1 MRLGPLFVTANYF
14 GEVHFALTLG
24 ERVHMKKLLVLD
36 YKNYTE
42 DMPVYEKHT
51 VRAIIMK
58 DGKLAMQQSHTG
70 EYKILGGVVEEGE
83 SHLTTIL
90 REVEEEAGMFVKADS
105 LREIGVVEEK
115 RLDVFHKNR
124 IYHCLTYFYGCDVED
139 GVVPLKLTD
148 SEVAKGY
155 KLAWATPQQIVET
168 NRALIK
174 EKWKLRDTEFVN
186 LLLEGKVH
194 D

>member
-1 MRLGPLFVTANYF
+1 
-14 GEVHFALTLG
+14 
-24 ERVHMKKLLVLD
+24 MKKLLVLD

-42 DMPVYEKHT
+42 ELPVYEKHT

-83 SHLTTIL
+83 NHLTTIL
-90 REVEEEAGMFVKADS
+90 REVEEEAGMFVKPDS

-115 RLDVFHKNR
+115 RLDVFYKNR

-155 KLAWATPQQIVET
+155 KLAWATPKQIVET

>member
-42 DMPVYEKHT
+42 DMPVYEKET

>member
-1 MRLGPLFVTANYF
+1 
-14 GEVHFALTLG
+14 
-24 ERVHMKKLLVLD
+24 MKKLLVLD

-42 DMPVYEKHT
+42 DMSVYEKET

-58 DGKLAMQQSHTG
+58 DGKLAMQQSRTG

-90 REVEEEAGMFVKADS
+90 REVEEEAGMFVKPDS

>member
-1 MRLGPLFVTANYF
+1 
-14 GEVHFALTLG
+14 
-24 ERVHMKKLLVLD
+24 MKKLLVLD

-42 DMPVYEKHT
+42 DMPVYEKET

-58 DGKLAMQQSHTG
+58 DGKLAMQQSRTG

-90 REVEEEAGMFVKADS
+90 REVEEEAGMFVKPDS

-115 RLDVFHKNR
+115 RLDVFQKNR
-124 IYHCLTYFYGCDVED
+124 IYHCLTYFYGCEVEER
-139 GVVPLKLTD
+139 VVPLKLTD

-155 KLAWATPQQIVET
+155 KLAWATPGQIVET

>member
-1 MRLGPLFVTANYF
+1 
-14 GEVHFALTLG
+14 
-24 ERVHMKKLLVLD
+24 MKKLLVLD

-42 DMPVYEKHT
+42 DMPVYEKET

>member
-1 MRLGPLFVTANYF
+1 
-14 GEVHFALTLG
+14 
-24 ERVHMKKLLVLD
+24 MKKLLVLD
-36 YKNYTE
+36 YKNYAE
-42 DMPVYEKHT
+42 ELPVYEKHT

-70 EYKILGGVVEEGE
+70 EYKILGGVVEDGE

-124 IYHCLTYFYGCDVED
+124 IYHCLTYFYGCDVEES
-139 GVVPLKLTD
+139 VIPLKLTD

>member
-1 MRLGPLFVTANYF
+1 MRLGPLFITANYF

-24 ERVHMKKLLVLD
+24 ERVHMKKLLALD

-42 DMPVYEKHT
+42 ELPVYEKNT

>member
-1 MRLGPLFVTANYF
+1 
-14 GEVHFALTLG
+14 
-24 ERVHMKKLLVLD
+24 MKKLLVLD

-42 DMPVYEKHT
+42 ELPVYEKNT

>member
-1 MRLGPLFVTANYF
+1 
-14 GEVHFALTLG
+14 
-24 ERVHMKKLLVLD
+24 MKKLLVLD

-58 DGKLAMQQSHTG
+58 DGKLAMQQSYTG

-115 RLDVFHKNR
+115 RLDVFQKNR

>member
-1 MRLGPLFVTANYF
+1 
-14 GEVHFALTLG
+14 
-24 ERVHMKKLLVLD
+24 MKKLLVLD

-42 DMPVYEKHT
+42 ELPVYEKNT

-58 DGKLAMQQSHTG
+58 DGKLAMQQSRTG

>member
-1 MRLGPLFVTANYF
+1 
-14 GEVHFALTLG
+14 
-24 ERVHMKKLLVLD
+24 MKKLLVLD

-42 DMPVYEKHT
+42 DLPVYEKNT